1 MRRIW
6 SALAVL
12 MLLAA
17 PAAASDGRQA
27 ASAAAEAA
35 RALQLQAAR
44 IAASGGIL
52 KIARGKA
59 EDKETADH
67 LRAIEAALASAKS

>member
-1 MRRIW
+1 
-6 SALAVL
+6 
-12 MLLAA
+12 
-17 PAAASDGRQA
+17 
-27 ASAAAEAA
+27 
-35 RALQLQAAR
+35 LQLQAAQ

-59 EDKETADH
+59 ADKETADH